1 MPLELALLGLGFPHV
16 VEHLEGCAHLVGE
29 LQHHLP
35 RHLTF
40 SHGPHFCV
48 GAPVARLQGEVLF
61 TQLMRRMPD
70 FRLLDDTPPYRE
82 SISMRGPRTLRARA
96 RSMR

>member
-1 MPLELALLGLGFPHV
+1 MTGAEISTSLHPDRLDVLRFAANG
-16 VEHLEGCAHLVGE
+16 AT
-29 LQHHLP
+29 P

-61 TQLMRRMPD
+61 IQLMRRMPD
-70 FRLLDDTPPYRE
+70 FQLLDDAPPYRE
-82 SISMRGPRTLRARA
+82 AISMRGPRTLRARA
-96 RSMR
+96 RSMW